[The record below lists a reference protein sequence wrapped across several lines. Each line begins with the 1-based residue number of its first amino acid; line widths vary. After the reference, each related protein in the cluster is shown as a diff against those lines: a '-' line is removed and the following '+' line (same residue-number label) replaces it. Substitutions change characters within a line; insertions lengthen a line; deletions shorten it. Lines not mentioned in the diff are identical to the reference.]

1 MVEEA
6 RLESVYTGNRIEGS
20 NPSVSAERDKR
31 GKTLFVPFLITSAS
45 FVKSDIKGKVVYHL

>member
-20 NPSVSAERDKR
+20 NPSVSAQEIERPLR
-31 GKTLFVPFLITSAS
+31 LISEGLFTSVPAEANDEGVLLQMIQ
-45 FVKSDIKGKVVYHL
+45 